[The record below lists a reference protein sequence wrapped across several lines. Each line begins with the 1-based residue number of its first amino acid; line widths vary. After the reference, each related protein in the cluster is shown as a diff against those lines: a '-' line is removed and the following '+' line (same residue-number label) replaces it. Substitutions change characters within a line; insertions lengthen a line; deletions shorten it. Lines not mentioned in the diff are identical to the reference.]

1 VAEPEKIGSILDRLA
16 ARMGIT
22 SRLEKEKAVILW
34 EEVVG
39 VNIARRAQ
47 AVSIKGGNL
56 FVVVANSAWLQEL
69 ALMKEGII
77 EKINLLLGKSV
88 VEDVIFRVGDP
99 GKEKPNG

>member
-22 SRLEKEKAVILW
+22 SRLEKEKAVVLW
-34 EEVVG
+34 EDVVG
-39 VNIARRAQ
+39 PNIARRAR
-47 AVSIKGGNL
+47 AVSIKGGIL

-77 EKINLLLGKSV
+77 DKINLLLGKSV

-99 GKEKPNG
+99 AKEKPNG